1 MIKQLFLS
9 LPALLLLIFLAFLS
23 IQLRSGNPA
32 ARKTDTSV
40 RQAEGDLPNQEANR
54 IANAKKSVS
63 LETVDSVT
71 RDKYKELL
79 QTYQK
84 HLDEWGRQQ
93 HLRSE
98 FQEQRKSLE
107 SELDNATNVQV
118 ASPVFEPREWV
129 SVDGKFKTK
138 ATLIESDFTTAKLK
152 KEDGKTIEVTKEKL
166 SDADRQAIERAFA
179 ALEVSRKKTTEKA
192 ELVSSL
198 QKKIAECE
206 NNINTLQLDKPTE
219 PKIEDAISLVNA
231 EKLSRLKNDAISDEP
246 APNFVDPSTIEVIET
261 KLTERP
267 NAKGEPMDVI
277 ETKFKNNGT
286 ERVKIIDVEYIIK
299 DPSGRTVLRQ
309 PYTLFAERKESNGL
323 EPGGVRQTAEDG
335 FYLPK
340 NLGAKSASVI
350 VTKVYSFKRIPA
362 SSRNAND
369 GNETPDYVPPG
380 FHYISSRMDP
390 LTPGDLMHVYWSDKS
405 PLDKN
410 ELVAFCKAFREKDA
424 GRRFSYLVV
433 FKSKET
439 AVYPSQPYTAFY
451 GDDTAVYGQIRFYY
465 EYNKVNGYSNLTFVG
480 ELPPAGMANSTVI
493 P

>member
-138 ATLIESDFTTAKLK
+138 ATLIESDFTSAKLK

-179 ALEVSRKKTTEKA
+179 ALEVSRK
-192 ELVSSL
+192 
-198 QKKIAECE
+198 
-206 NNINTLQLDKPTE
+206 
-219 PKIEDAISLVNA
+219 
-231 EKLSRLKNDAISDEP
+231 
-246 APNFVDPSTIEVIET
+246 
-261 KLTERP
+261 
-267 NAKGEPMDVI
+267 
-277 ETKFKNNGT
+277 
-286 ERVKIIDVEYIIK
+286 
-299 DPSGRTVLRQ
+299 
-309 PYTLFAERKESNGL
+309 
-323 EPGGVRQTAEDG
+323 
-335 FYLPK
+335 
-340 NLGAKSASVI
+340 
-350 VTKVYSFKRIPA
+350 
-362 SSRNAND
+362 
-369 GNETPDYVPPG
+369 
-380 FHYISSRMDP
+380 
-390 LTPGDLMHVYWSDKS
+390 
-405 PLDKN
+405 
-410 ELVAFCKAFREKDA
+410 
-424 GRRFSYLVV
+424 
-433 FKSKET
+433 
-439 AVYPSQPYTAFY
+439 
-451 GDDTAVYGQIRFYY
+451 
-465 EYNKVNGYSNLTFVG
+465 
-480 ELPPAGMANSTVI
+480 
-493 P
+493 